1 MAVELERLSVVID
14 GFGREHERH
23 SWLFLENGFSVTCY
37 SSEKSPR
44 IFMRCVLNT
53 DTEKTQAAP
62 KKLKLREEQQCD
74 EIWPMELMLA
84 SQSGQD

>member
-14 GFGREHERH
+14 GFGRENERH
-23 SWLFLENGFSVTCY
+23 SWLFLKNGFSVTYY
-37 SSEKSPR
+37 SSEKNPR

-53 DTEKTQAAP
+53 DTEETQAAP
-62 KKLKLREEQQCD
+62 KKLKLREGQQCD